1 MGALDVAK
9 GGSPDDADGRVV
21 ICWRPREP
29 STRWSI
35 AAAWFPG
42 GSSKVKFLRMA
53 AGDADDGASDDSDD
67 DDAMLL
73 ERADAIAEYIVAGE
87 PGLIDAARDKRA
99 AGDKEVGTYYV
110 VEFTSGA
117 YELEKEYNSPDYGV
131 LKAGA
136 RVLDVRYLDLV
147 YGPDKTLRWYTPNP
161 AKCVVPFELV
171 LHASFGMATARRCRL
186 VARLRSRSRLSS
198 WAPLCSARQIT
209 MPLWR
214 SCCSGREGTRRLVR
228 GWCVCGV
235 LLYVGR
241 RPMLQSSLVQ
251 VWGYAGEP

>member
-21 ICWRPREP
+21 TCWRPREP

-42 GSSKVKFLRMA
+42 VSSKVKFLRMA

-117 YELEKEYNSPDYGV
+117 YELEEEYVSPDYGV

-136 RVLDVRYLDLV
+136 RVLDARYLDLV
-147 YGPDKTLRWYTPNP
+147 YGPDKTPRWYTPNP

-171 LHASFGMATARRCRL
+171 LHASFVMAMAALPPRGASSQQEQAVKPAARVL
-186 VARLRSRSRLSS
+186 GEADHEAAMEELL
-198 WAPLCSARQIT
+198 Q
-209 MPLWR
+209 
-214 SCCSGREGTRRLVR
+214 REG
-228 GWCVCGV
+228 GD
-235 LLYVGR
+235 
-241 RPMLQSSLVQ
+241 
-251 VWGYAGEP
+251 